1 MDCCGCEG
9 VDILFNRKQANKK
22 LTQYRQKGAQK
33 TTRVLVEALMAE
45 GVTGLTL
52 LDVGG
57 GIGTIQHALLKQNV
71 RHATNVEASKAHLE
85 ACQEEATRQGHAERI
100 THVHGD
106 FTEIGDA
113 LPPADIVTLERVICC
128 YPHMRELVAQSCAKT
143 GKLLGLVYPRE
154 TWWLK
159 LAINLLFNLVFRLTR
174 NPFRVF
180 LHSPREITA
189 VVESHGLARRFQQK
203 VGPWQVV
210 VYGRMA

>member
-1 MDCCGCEG
+1 MNCCSCEG
-9 VDILFNRKQANKK
+9 VDILFNRKQANRK
-22 LTQYRQKGAQK
+22 LKQYREKGEQR
-33 TTRVLVEALMAE
+33 TTRVLVEALVAE
-45 GVTGLTL
+45 GVAGLTL
-52 LDVGG
+52 LDIGG
-57 GIGTIQHALLKQNV
+57 GIGTIQHALLKQDV

-85 ACQEEATRQGHAERI
+85 ACQEEAIRQGHGERI

-106 FTEIGDA
+106 FAEMGDD

-128 YPHMRELVAQSCAKT
+128 YPHMRQLVSRSCAKT

-159 LAINLLFNLVFRLTR
+159 LGITLFFNLTLRLVR

-180 LHSPREITA
+180 LHSPKEIAA
-189 VVESHGLARRFQQK
+189 VVESHGLRRRFQQD

-210 VYGRMA
+210 VYGRTA